1 MSSATAL
8 LTTPVSLHDIEDV
21 ERFVANSL
29 HRSGLPFKPQEREEL
44 ISEGICILYELAK
57 KYEPKRTGYAQ
68 AGRFSGYAAQF
79 LPRRLGDAWHKRH
92 PEHRRIAGEDGKRRW
107 VYTEPALSFDEI
119 NSQGPGPNRE
129 KGSAGFEISI
139 RPPSQWAPVTVC
151 ATSSSG
157 TDR

>member
-29 HRSGLPFKPQEREEL
+29 HRSGLPFKVQEQEEL
-44 ISEGICILYELAK
+44 ISEGICILYELAERF
-57 KYEPKRTGYAQ
+57 EPRRKGYAQ

-92 PEHRRIAGEDGKRRW
+92 PEHRRIAGDDGKRRW

-119 NSQGPGPNRE
+119 VSRGPGGDLEENRVAIE
-129 KGSAGFEISI
+129 STI

-151 ATSSSG
+151 ASPAAG
-157 TDR
+157 PDR

>member
-1 MSSATAL
+1 VSSATAL
-8 LTTPVSLHDIEDV
+8 LTTSVSLHDIEDV

-29 HRSGLPFKPQEREEL
+29 HRSGLPFKPQEQEEL
-44 ISEGICILYELAK
+44 ISEGICILYELAER
-57 KYEPKRTGYAQ
+57 YEPKRVGYAQ

-119 NSQGPGPNRE
+119 ISLGPRRNPEG
-129 KGSAGFEISI
+129 GSVTVETSI
-139 RPPSQWAPVTVC
+139 RPPSQWAPVTIC
-151 ATSSSG
+151 ATSPTGS
-157 TDR
+157 DR